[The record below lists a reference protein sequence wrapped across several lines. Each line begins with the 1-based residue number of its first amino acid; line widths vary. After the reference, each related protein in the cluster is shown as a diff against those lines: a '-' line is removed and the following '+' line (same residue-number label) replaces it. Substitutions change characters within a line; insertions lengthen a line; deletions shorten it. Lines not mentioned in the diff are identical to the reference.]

1 MWPAKVRSIRDRTIQ
16 PARGYSPVGNAR
28 ANWPA
33 SVRAGRQSSRRD
45 RSNHRGSGPAPV
57 GRVSLAMAAW
67 PHWSG
72 PGAKATNQSTLGEHW
87 ASSVRHREF
96 EMSFVALYTQSIANK
111 QLFFG
116 GGHFQKADAASLGSS
131 PVTGAYAFLSSRGA
145 TA

>member
-16 PARGYSPVGNAR
+16 PARGYSPIGNAR

-45 RSNHRGSGPAPV
+45 RSNHRESGPAPV

-67 PHWSG
+67 PQRSG
-72 PGAKATNQSTLGEHW
+72 PGAKATNQPTAGEHW
-87 ASSVRHREF
+87 ASSVRNREF
-96 EMSFVALYTQSIANK
+96 EMSFVALYTRFIANK

-116 GGHFQKADAASLGSS
+116 GLRFRQPKL
-131 PVTGAYAFLSSRGA
+131 
-145 TA
+145 